1 MPQSNTKRI
10 RQCPCTLNPAPAP
23 LSPRKQG
30 KRSQLSVHKPL
41 PAPAQMTPP
50 RLNDNPDPGSNKHRP
65 RRPPTDAETI
75 PSPSHSPCDER
86 QVLQPTRCA
95 VHAPAPA
102 THHPPPVSG
111 NQGSRLASHPSLPR
125 TAAHLRTPA
134 TPTNDDTT
142 YANSD
147 VTHA

>member
-1 MPQSNTKRI
+1 MPRSNTKRI
-10 RQCPCTLNPAPAP
+10 RQRPCNAE
-23 LSPRKQG
+23 PRPSTSLAQKTG
-30 KRSQLSVHKPL
+30 KAATTEH
-41 PAPAQMTPP
+41 AQAAGGSGSNDATPP
-50 RLNDNPDPGSNKHRP
+50 RLNDNPGSNKHRP
-65 RRPPTDAETI
+65 RRPPTDAETT

-95 VHAPAPA
+95 IHAPAPA

-111 NQGSRLASHPSLPR
+111 NQGSRLSPRPSPPR